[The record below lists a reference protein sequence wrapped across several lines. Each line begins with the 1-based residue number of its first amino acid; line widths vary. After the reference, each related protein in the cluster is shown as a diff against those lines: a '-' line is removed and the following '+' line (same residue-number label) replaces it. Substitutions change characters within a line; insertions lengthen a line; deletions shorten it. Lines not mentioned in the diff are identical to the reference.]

1 VQGVGAATGQQVETA
16 VARKEGAAGNPR
28 ADMHRPSAIAQ
39 EKLEQAVLEEEYQN
53 MLRQRLEE
61 EHGDVVAAAEMFLMD
76 TDGPVWMM

>member
-1 VQGVGAATGQQVETA
+1 
-16 VARKEGAAGNPR
+16 
-28 ADMHRPSAIAQ
+28 MHRPSAIAQ
-39 EKLEQAVLEEEYQN
+39 EKLEQAVLEEEYQD